1 MAYGQTNSGKT
12 YTILG
17 PQDGRKE
24 NWGMLQ
30 RAIERIFG
38 LIEFEIL
45 GDRDNRFE
53 LNLSVFEI
61 YDEKIFD
68 LLGSTERIK
77 SQRLKAIEGLDGTYI
92 KGLSMKKLE
101 SLDQALGLMRQAES
115 FRTVAESSYNVN
127 SSRSH

>member
-17 PQDGRKE
+17 PQDGVKE

-38 LIEFEIL
+38 LIEFEMA
-45 GDRDNRFE
+45 GDKENRFE
-53 LNLSVFEI
+53 INLSVFEI

-68 LLGSTERIK
+68 LLAGQELGK
-77 SQRLKAIEGLDGTYI
+77 CQRLKAIEGLGGTYV
-92 KGLSMKKLE
+92 KG
-101 SLDQALGLMRQAES
+101 
-115 FRTVAESSYNVN
+115 
-127 SSRSH
+127 